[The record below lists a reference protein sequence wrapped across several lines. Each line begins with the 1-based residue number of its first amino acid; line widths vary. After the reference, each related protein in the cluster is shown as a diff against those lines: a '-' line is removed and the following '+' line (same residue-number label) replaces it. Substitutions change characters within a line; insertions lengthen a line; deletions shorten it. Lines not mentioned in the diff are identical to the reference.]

1 MQVSLRAR
9 MAALITVTAVAL
21 VGCGGAPETGD
32 AGGAPSETIT
42 VSHAQ
47 GSTQVPV
54 KPQRVVT
61 FDMASLDTLDTL
73 GVDTVKGVPQK
84 SVPKYLQKYAGEG
97 YTNVGTLFEP
107 DYEALPALAP
117 DLIIVA
123 GRSSAAYK
131 ELAKNFTVIDLSA
144 DSTQFS
150 NSLTKNVNTLAQIFD
165 KRDAADQALAELS
178 GRIDKVKTA
187 FADAGAGLFLMT
199 SGGELTAYGPG
210 SRFDLVHSVFGVKPA
225 VQDIKHEAQHGEA
238 VSFEFVEQANP
249 DWLFV
254 LDRDAAT
261 GEAGKSAEQ
270 VLDNALVART
280 TAWQQKQVV
289 YLDPQSWYIVASGL
303 TATGTMVGQF
313 ENALKA

>member
-1 MQVSLRAR
+1 MQVSLRVR
-9 MAALITVTAVAL
+9 LAALVTVTAVAL
-21 VGCGGAPETGD
+21 VGCGGSPEAGSTD
-32 AGGAPSETIT
+32 AAAATIT
-42 VSHAQ
+42 VTHAQ

-54 KPQRVVT
+54 SPQRVVT
-61 FDMASLDTLDTL
+61 FDMASLDTLDAL

-84 SVPKYLQKYAGEG
+84 SVPKYLQKYAGDG

-131 ELAKNFTVIDLSA
+131 ELAENFTVIDLSA
-144 DSTQFS
+144 DSTKFS
-150 NSLTKNVNTLAQIFD
+150 DSLTKNVNTLAEIFD
-165 KRDAADQALAELS
+165 KRDAADKALAELTD
-178 GRIDKVKTA
+178 RIDAVKTS
-187 FADAGAGLFLMT
+187 FSGTGTGLFLMT

-210 SRFDLVHSVFGVKPA
+210 SRFDLVHSVFGVTPA
-225 VQDIKHEAQHGEA
+225 VANIKHEAQHGEA
-238 VSFEFVEQANP
+238 VSFEFVARADP

-280 TAWQQKQVV
+280 KAWQQKQVV
-289 YLDPQSWYIVASGL
+289 YLDPQAWYIVASGL

>member
-9 MAALITVTAVAL
+9 MAALVTVTAVAL
-21 VGCGGAPETGD
+21 VGCGGSPEAGTAGD
-32 AGGAPSETIT
+32 TAAETIT

-54 KPQRVVT
+54 NPQRVVT
-61 FDMASLDTLDTL
+61 FDMASLDTLDAL
-73 GVDTVKGVPQK
+73 GVESVKGVPQK

-107 DYEALPALAP
+107 DYEALPALQP

-123 GRSSAAYK
+123 GRSSAAYQ
-131 ELAKNFTVIDLSA
+131 ELAKNFTVIDLTA
-144 DSTQFS
+144 DSTTFS
-150 NSLTKNVNTLAQIFD
+150 DSLSKNVNTLAQIFD
-165 KRDAADQALAELS
+165 KRAEADRALADLS
-178 GRIDKVKTA
+178 GRIDAVKTS
-187 FADAGAGLFLMT
+187 FADAGKGLFLMT

-210 SRFDLVHSVFGVKPA
+210 SRFDLVHSVFGIEPA
-225 VQDIKHEAQHGEA
+225 VPNIKHEAQHGEA
-238 VSFEFVEQANP
+238 VSFEFVAQADP

-270 VLDNALVART
+270 VLDNALVARSK
-280 TAWQQKQVV
+280 AWQQKQVV
-289 YLDPQSWYIVASGL
+289 YLDPQAWYIVASGL